1 MIIKDIFAKS
11 IDRDLK
17 GVIKV
22 GQSENENIKQE
33 TITDLRGV

>member
-1 MIIKDIFAKS
+1 MIIKDIFAMS

-22 GQSENENIKQE
+22 GQSENANIKQ
-33 TITDLRGV
+33 DQLQKGNYR